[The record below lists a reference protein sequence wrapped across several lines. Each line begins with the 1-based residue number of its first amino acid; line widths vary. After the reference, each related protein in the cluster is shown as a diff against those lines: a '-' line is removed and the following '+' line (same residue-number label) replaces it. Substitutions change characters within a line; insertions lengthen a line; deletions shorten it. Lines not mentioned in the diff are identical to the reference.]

1 MVMQFSHNC
10 INRIGLSLSLALPE
24 RQSNQQENSMRQLRG
39 PTAVSLIAALLLG
52 AASASAQNYPAKAVH
67 IITGG
72 AGTFHDIVTRQL
84 AQRLSERWGQ
94 PVVVEN
100 QGAAALTI
108 GTGMVARAA
117 PDGYTLAMSDRSAL
131 AVAPY
136 LYKSLPY
143 DIGKDLAPIT
153 LAALAPTM
161 LVAHPSVPAATLS
174 ELLAYAKAQPRGI
187 DFATAGA
194 GTNNHIAM
202 ELLKLA
208 TGVNAVPIHY
218 KGGGAS
224 TLAMVSGEVKVGF
237 GLVPQVLPHV
247 KSARL
252 KAFVVTGRKRF
263 PGAPDIPTAAEAG
276 LPGFE
281 LEFWIGM
288 LAPAHT
294 PPAIVAKVNREIGE
308 ILRTP
313 EMRTL
318 LLAQGAEAAPGTP
331 DEFAAYIA
339 SEAAKMKKLI
349 ELTGMRVD

>member
-1 MVMQFSHNC
+1 
-10 INRIGLSLSLALPE
+10 
-24 RQSNQQENSMRQLRG
+24 MRG
-39 PTAVSLIAALLLG
+39 TKGIAAASLIATAVLA
-52 AASASAQNYPAKAVH
+52 AASASAQDYPAKPVR

-100 QGAAALTI
+100 QPAAALTI

-117 PDGYTLAMSDRSAL
+117 PDGYTLVMSDRSAL
-131 AVAPY
+131 AVAPS

-143 DIGKDLAPIT
+143 DPARDFAPIT

-187 DFATAGA
+187 DFATAGP

-202 ELLKLA
+202 ELLKHA
-208 TGVNAVPIHY
+208 AGVNAVPIHY

-237 GLVPQVLPHV
+237 ALVPQVLPHV
-247 KSARL
+247 KAGRL
-252 KAFVVTGRKRF
+252 KAYVVTGRKRF

-294 PPAIVAKVNREIGE
+294 PAAVVARLNRDTGE

-331 DEFAAYIA
+331 GEFAAFIT
-339 SEAAKMKKLI
+339 SETAKMKSLI
-349 ELTGMRVD
+349 ALTGMRVD

>member
-1 MVMQFSHNC
+1 MP
-10 INRIGLSLSLALPE
+10 G
-24 RQSNQQENSMRQLRG
+24 MRNA
-39 PTAVSLIAALLLG
+39 TAVSLLATILLAA
-52 AASASAQNYPAKAVH
+52 APASAQNYPDKPVH
-67 IITGG
+67 IVTGG

-84 AQRLSERWGQ
+84 GQRLSERWGQ
-94 PVVVEN
+94 PVLVEN
-100 QGAAALTI
+100 QPAVALTI

-117 PDGYTLAMSDRSAL
+117 PDGYTLVMSDRSAL

-143 DIGKDLAPIT
+143 DPARDLAPIM

-161 LVAHPSVPAATLS
+161 LVAHPSIPAATLS

-187 DFATAGA
+187 DFATAGP
-194 GTNNHIAM
+194 GTNNHVAM
-202 ELLKLA
+202 ELLKLV
-208 TGVNAVPIHY
+208 TGINAVPIHY
-218 KGGGAS
+218 KGGGVS

-237 GLVPQVLPHV
+237 ALVPQVLPHV
-247 KSARL
+247 KSGRL
-252 KAFVVTGRKRF
+252 KAYVVTGRKRF

-288 LAPAHT
+288 LAPART
-294 PPAIVAKVNREIGE
+294 PPAIIARLNRDIGE

-313 EMRTL
+313 EMRTI

-331 DEFAAYIA
+331 DEFAAYIN
-339 SEAAKMKKLI
+339 SEAAKMKSLV
-349 ELTGMRVD
+349 ERTGMRAD

>member
-1 MVMQFSHNC
+1 
-10 INRIGLSLSLALPE
+10 
-24 RQSNQQENSMRQLRG
+24 MRG
-39 PTAVSLIAALLLG
+39 IKGTAAVSLFAAILF
-52 AASASAQNYPAKAVH
+52 AVASASAQNYPSKPVR

-72 AGTFHDIVTRQL
+72 TGSFHDIVTRQL

-94 PVVVEN
+94 AVVVEN

-136 LYKSLPY
+136 LYKSIPY
-143 DIGKDLAPIT
+143 DPARDFAPIT
-153 LAALAPTM
+153 LAAVAATM
-161 LVAHPSVPAATLS
+161 LVANASVPASTLP

-202 ELLKLA
+202 ELLKQA
-208 TGVNAVPIHY
+208 TGINAVPIHY

-224 TLAMVSGEVKVGF
+224 SMAILSGEVKMGF
-237 GLVPQVLPHV
+237 ALVPGVLSNV
-247 KSARL
+247 KAGKL
-252 KAFVVTGRKRF
+252 KAYVVTGRKRF
-263 PGAPDIPTAAEAG
+263 PGTPDIPTAAESG

-281 LEFWIGM
+281 LEFWIGL

-294 PPAIVAKVNREIGE
+294 PAAIVAKINHDVGE

-313 EMRTL
+313 EMRAL
-318 LLAQGAEAAPGTP
+318 LLTQGAEAAPGSP
-331 DEFAAYIA
+331 EEFAAYIE
-339 SEAAKMKKLI
+339 SEAAKMKKLV
-349 ELTGMRVD
+349 ELTGMRVE

>member
-1 MVMQFSHNC
+1 
-10 INRIGLSLSLALPE
+10 
-24 RQSNQQENSMRQLRG
+24 MRGMRNT
-39 PTAVSLIAALLLG
+39 TAVSLIATILFA
-52 AASASAQNYPAKAVH
+52 AASASAQNYPAKPVR

-84 AQRLSERWGQ
+84 ALRLSERWGQ

-117 PDGYTLAMSDRSAL
+117 PDGYTLVMSDRSAL
-131 AVAPY
+131 AVAPN

-143 DIGKDLAPIT
+143 DPAKDFAPIT

-161 LVAHPSVPAATLS
+161 LIAHPSVPAATLS
-174 ELLAYAKAQPRGI
+174 EFLAYAKSQPRGI
-187 DFATAGA
+187 DFATAGP

-202 ELLKLA
+202 ELLKHA

-224 TLAMVSGEVKVGF
+224 TLAMLSGEVKVGF
-237 GLVPQVLPHV
+237 ALVPQVLPHV
-247 KSARL
+247 KTGKL
-252 KAFVVTGRKRF
+252 KAYVVSGRKRF

-294 PPAIVAKVNREIGE
+294 PPAIVAKLNRDIGE

-313 EMRTL
+313 EMRSI
-318 LLAQGAEAAPGTP
+318 LLAQGAEAATGTP
-331 DEFAAYIA
+331 DEFAAHIN

-349 ELTGMRVD
+349 ELTGMRAD

>member
-1 MVMQFSHNC
+1 MLMQFSHNC
-10 INRIGLSLSLALPE
+10 VNRIGLSPCLALPE
-24 RQSNQQENSMRQLRG
+24 RQGEQEKTMHGIRG
-39 PTAVSLIAALLLG
+39 TTTVSLIATILLV
-52 AASASAQNYPAKAVH
+52 AASASAQNYPARPVR
-67 IITGG
+67 IVTGG

-84 AQRLSERWGQ
+84 AQRL
-94 PVVVEN
+94 N

-117 PDGYTLAMSDRSAL
+117 PDGYTLVMSDRSAL
-131 AVAPY
+131 AVAPN

-143 DIGKDLAPIT
+143 DPAKDLAPIT

-161 LVAHPSVPAATLS
+161 LVAHPSVPASTLS

-187 DFATAGA
+187 DFATAGP

-202 ELLKLA
+202 ELLRLA

-224 TLAMVSGEVKVGF
+224 SLAILSGEVKVGF
-237 GLVPQVLPHV
+237 GAVPNVLSYV
-247 KSARL
+247 KSGKL

-263 PGAPDIPTAAEAG
+263 AGAPDIPTAAEAG

-294 PPAIVAKVNREIGE
+294 PPAVVARLNRDIGE

-313 EMRTL
+313 EMRTI
-318 LLAQGAEAAPGTP
+318 LLAQGAEAAPGAP
-331 DEFAAYIA
+331 DEFATYMK
-339 SEAAKMKKLI
+339 SEAAKMKSLI